1 MELEGTFMKVDVRNS
16 NGHIYKA
23 EAMQEAFEAYQK
35 KVDAGEAYGILGDV
49 THPERSFSD
58 NISNISHK
66 ITEIHWDASTGS
78 IFGKVELLDTPNG
91 KIAQEIVNNSGT
103 LDMAPSMLVEPK
115 EDGEYDVV
123 QIRSFDICHESAWP
137 DAKVKP
143 VE

>member
-1 MELEGTFMKVDVRNS
+1 MELKGTFMKVDVCNS

-58 NISNISHK
+58 NISHK
-66 ITEIHWDASTGS
+66 ITEIHWDASTGN
-78 IFGKVELLDTPNG
+78 IFGKVELLDTNSG

-115 EDGEYDVV
+115 EGGEYDVV

-143 VE
+143 GE